1 MHTQKPV
8 TLNSV
13 QGLFLL
19 VVTPNVFRG
28 LILLVVTLNVSPHSL
43 SP

>member
-19 VVTPNVFRG
+19 VVTPNV
-28 LILLVVTLNVSPHSL
+28 SPHSL